1 MINQSTIETLRSMRL
16 SAMAQ
21 SFEDQLND
29 SATYGSLAFE
39 ERLGLIVDA
48 EWAKRQSNRLNRNI
62 GMAHFSNPQAC
73 IEDIEYYPDR
83 KLDKAQMLRL
93 ATCKYIEQGHSHH
106 S

>member
-21 SFEDQLND
+21 SFEDQLNN
-29 SATYGSLAFE
+29 STTYSSLSFE

-62 GMAHFSNPQAC
+62 RMAH
-73 IEDIEYYPDR
+73 
-83 KLDKAQMLRL
+83 
-93 ATCKYIEQGHSHH
+93 
-106 S
+106 